1 MIGDY
6 IRARIREHLAMI
18 DILGWFW
25 TSAILV
31 ISLGTVL
38 LLIAI
43 YNSLVRLRQTVRQG
57 VADIDAQ
64 LRQRHDLIP
73 NLVEAVKGYAGHEA
87 ATLEAVISARNTAAR
102 EEPSSA
108 SEQKLRVALDNLLA
122 LGEAYP
128 DLKASGNFQSLQN
141 ELADVEDKLAAARRA
156 LNAATARFNA
166 ARESFPAVLFAGL
179 LGFGEADFN
188 RLDDSE
194 KGTVDQTPKI
204 AF

>member
-1 MIGDY
+1 MV
-6 IRARIREHLAMI
+6 

-31 ISLGTVL
+31 IALGLGL
-38 LLIAI
+38 LLIGI
-43 YNSLVRLRQTVRQG
+43 YNTLVRLRQNVRQG

-73 NLVEAVKGYAGHEA
+73 NLVETVKAYAGHEA
-87 ATLEAVISARNTAAR
+87 ATLEAVTAAR
-102 EEPSSA
+102 NAAARGGPSSG
-108 SEQKLRVALDNLLA
+108 SEQQLRLALDNLLA

-128 DLKASGNFQSLQN
+128 DLKASANFQELQGD
-141 ELADVEDKLAAARRA
+141 LADVEDKLAAARRA
-156 LNAATARFNA
+156 LNAAVARFNA
-166 ARESFPAVLFAGL
+166 ARESFPAVLFAGM
-179 LGFGEADFN
+179 LGFAPADFH

-194 KGTVDQTPKI
+194 LGTVDQVPQV